1 MARPWARCGGAAS
14 GLVAMWAGAAAAGTT
29 AAITGHAFLSGAAD
43 HSGIAVTLSQM
54 HVGFSGAAL
63 AAMLVALA
71 AVVLVTWRRGA
82 GQRARLVA
90 AGVVGI
96 AIAGGGR
103 FLGRRC
109 PRRAA
114 GDGDR
119 PERPLVLWAWR
130 GRNGVCTGQL
140 RAALSL

>member
-1 MARPWARCGGAAS
+1 MARSWVRCGGVAS
-14 GLVAMWAGAAAAGTT
+14 GLAAMWAGAAAAGTT
-29 AAITGHAFLSGAAD
+29 TAITGHAFLSGAAD
-43 HSGIAVTLSQM
+43 HSGIAVSLSQM

-71 AVVLVTWRRGA
+71 AVVLVAWRRGA

-96 AIAGGGR
+96 AIAGGGGGGGGR
-103 FLGRRC
+103 FLDRRC

-119 PERPLVLWAWR
+119 PERQLFLWAGR
-130 GRNGVCTGQL
+130 G
-140 RAALSL
+140 